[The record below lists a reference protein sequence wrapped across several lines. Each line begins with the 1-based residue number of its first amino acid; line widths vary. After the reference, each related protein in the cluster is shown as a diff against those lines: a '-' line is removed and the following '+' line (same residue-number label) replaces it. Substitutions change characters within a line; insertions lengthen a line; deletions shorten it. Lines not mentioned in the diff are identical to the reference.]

1 MAVSQ
6 SPVDHLERLPDEL
19 ILEITE
25 QPCLSVRD
33 LIALARTSRR
43 HYRIA
48 ISPAY
53 KAHVEHQYGF
63 ASE

>member
-1 MAVSQ
+1 MAVAQ
-6 SPVDHLERLPDEL
+6 SPVNQLDRLPDEL
-19 ILEITE
+19 ILQIIE

-53 KAHVEHQYGF
+53 KAHVENQYGL
-63 ASE
+63 ASK